1 MNVNSDEGLAKFAK
15 FFDIHDKWE
24 EKKNTLPSDES
35 NICYKKFL
43 MKHLMFEHSAE
54 YPRMNCC
61 EGNHRL
67 MSLLLLGF
75 GAAPASANGKIR
87 PCTLTYHHFE
97 VALRRTTDDIPEEFK
112 RATAKDL
119 ALLQRTGRK
128 NPNVAS
134 ITINRDEYVEN
145 LFLRFNSD
153 ESELNIMLEVT
164 CTFATVGSYN
174 VNILYKILK
183 AMSEQTSKD
192 KLSSATRHPY
202 SDMCRDIISML
213 VQYDKKS
220 NRRANSFV
228 RPPITNGNWS
238 TLMTKATHRQKGQG
252 PWNKNIVKKD
262 KVWKLPTI
270 FESGPFMDYIKNPLN
285 KETRHRFWKSI
296 TFAGGTRTET
306 RKFIHP
312 KDQDNPLAPNEI
324 RTLSVSWPFHI
335 GVEDIIPKLPKVP
348 KGEVM
353 LTPITTVQYNAMM
366 IFPPILLRFMYD
378 SLGITAHELLTKNG
392 GNDWH
397 ESLEFGLSFGFDT
410 STRMFQQLLKS
421 KMPEVNFYSS
431 LKNNP
436 IPTYISEAVS
446 LTWIIISLLIFRRD
460 GVNAKETITQFF
472 DSIKLSIQ
480 ASQVK
485 HSHTFREYLRTHL

>member
-1 MNVNSDEGLAKFAK
+1 
-15 FFDIHDKWE
+15 
-24 EKKNTLPSDES
+24 
-35 NICYKKFL
+35 
-43 MKHLMFEHSAE
+43 
-54 YPRMNCC
+54 
-61 EGNHRL
+61 
-67 MSLLLLGF
+67 
-75 GAAPASANGKIR
+75 
-87 PCTLTYHHFE
+87 
-97 VALRRTTDDIPEEFK
+97 
-112 RATAKDL
+112 
-119 ALLQRTGRK
+119 
-128 NPNVAS
+128 
-134 ITINRDEYVEN
+134 
-145 LFLRFNSD
+145 
-153 ESELNIMLEVT
+153 
-164 CTFATVGSYN
+164 
-174 VNILYKILK
+174 
-183 AMSEQTSKD
+183 
-192 KLSSATRHPY
+192 
-202 SDMCRDIISML
+202 
-213 VQYDKKS
+213 
-220 NRRANSFV
+220 
-228 RPPITNGNWS
+228 
-238 TLMTKATHRQKGQG
+238 MTKATDRQKGQG

-270 FESGPFMDYIKNPLN
+270 FESEPFMDYIKDPLN

-296 TFAGGTRTET
+296 SFAGGTRTET

-378 SLGITAHELLTKNG
+378 SLGITAHEVLTKNG
-392 GNDWH
+392 GNDWL